1 MCAEE
6 QAREQVRVWQRGHV
20 YFAETAAQIAQLAS
34 RVAVR
39 CLKAVAWGGSMAVCR
54 DRIGTGVKRAS
65 KNEDVKLDSENERA
79 GSLKLVTDVE
89 RILSSSHRERKLEYA
104 VRD

>member
-1 MCAEE
+1 
-6 QAREQVRVWQRGHV
+6 
-20 YFAETAAQIAQLAS
+20 
-34 RVAVR
+34 
-39 CLKAVAWGGSMAVCR
+39 MAVCR

-65 KNEDVKLDSENERA
+65 KIEDVKLDSEHERA